1 MWKCHK
7 CGKPVYFAER
17 KQSLGYDWHP
27 ECLRCEECGKRLN
40 PGQHAEHKGVPYCH
54 VPCYGALFGPQLF
67 GHGTRVESHT
77 SFGKV
82 ENRSGGPNLPRSHI
96 ESKLK
101 IFNQFYDGKSGE
113 IRSREVNGR
122 LVLEGALRIHW
133 GVLGMIHLK
142 EDDDQRTVVT
152 IRKRNS
158 CRSDGFNGV
167 DFEVDFE
174 SFDDDIYNHLAD
186 VTDENKEQETS
197 CDELSSPDSSNANHE
212 LKHGAQTLPPKL
224 DVKQIDWDELDDLLQ
239 VERKRDESEKI
250 YQTMPVS
257 LPSVSTQSSVDFS
270 DETTHGNT
278 FSTQSSVDTV
288 DSFTSEETGSA
299 TDSAGVDSTAA
310 TRGSNS
316 SHTNSGDG
324 DANGDRSSLDKI
336 PADLASLDKFPSLEK
351 NLNRS
356 MSGPDCLERHWDQGC
371 KMDATTP
378 VIPEANND
386 DVFSSSGGDAK
397 NQSES
402 TPDVVLRRAAKTGST
417 AIRRRPG
424 MRSRTKLKRRCS
436 INGHFYNRETSF
448 FTPPHGSQMSVW
460 VTSLVNTQEVINLLL
475 EKYKVDSKP
484 SNFALFVVRDNG
496 ERRRLRED
504 EYPLLVRVMLGPHED
519 VAKLF
524 LMDKQNTE
532 EISNEVAQFLNL
544 SITECRAI
552 LMRYQEEEER
562 ETKRIKA
569 KYREMRRRIRQRMD
583 DLKVRL

>member
-113 IRSREVNGR
+113 IRSREV
-122 LVLEGALRIHW
+122 
-133 GVLGMIHLK
+133 
-142 EDDDQRTVVT
+142 
-152 IRKRNS
+152 
-158 CRSDGFNGV
+158 
-167 DFEVDFE
+167 DFE

-197 CDELSSPDSSNANHE
+197 CDELSSPDSSNVNHE

-386 DVFSSSGGDAK
+386 DVFSSTGGDAK